1 MVLQYRGT
9 GEQHQSPVFRTSK
22 MFTSTVIFVLI
33 VVTFPIVFLLWLTE
47 SKEQKVLRIY
57 KSEKISQQ
65 KLADRLNVSR
75 YFVRKTLAA
84 AM

>member
-1 MVLQYRGT
+1 
-9 GEQHQSPVFRTSK
+9 